1 MEGVSFLFP
10 KPDEPEPKGKA
21 TPRPCGQIWMIRR
34 FTSAQLFPQSAGA
47 SKRTIQ
53 VQAITAHEGWHLW
66 IATDFF
72 AESIKSQA
80 IRD

>member
-1 MEGVSFLFP
+1 
-10 KPDEPEPKGKA
+10 
-21 TPRPCGQIWMIRR
+21 MIRR

-80 IRD
+80 ISD